1 VIILNK
7 KSGNVTIYDVAEA
20 ANVSVSTV
28 SKILNNS
35 EHKFKDETRKLVI
48 DIARELGYEKQ
59 DYAVTKETL
68 SVANKIAVII
78 PDIINPYYASLANG
92 LENSLRSSGM
102 DMVFHNSHNSR
113 ELEVNIT
120 KQLINDDCI
129 GVIIISI
136 CENHEHLEALIDS
149 GIKVV
154 AFEQHVDL
162 DCNKVGFNYSKGG
175 FMATEFLIQN
185 GYKKIGFISAPLVRR
200 SRLQVFDGY
209 KKALTKY
216 DIQLNEKYIKL
227 ATTEDRNSDIMY
239 DYQNGIEQ
247 VSTMIDQK
255 ELPEA
260 IFCINDMTAIGVI
273 RKLQDE
279 GYNVPNDVSVIGF
292 DNINFSYV
300 IRPELT
306 TIEQST
312 YELGAMAAEILIGSI
327 NDSNRGNISIIL
339 EPKLIVRE
347 SVLIKKD

>member
-1 VIILNK
+1 MNK
-7 KSGNVTIYDVAEA
+7 KSGNITIYDVAKE

-35 EHKFKDETRKLVI
+35 NYKFKEETRKSVFE
-48 DIARELGYEKQ
+48 IAEKLGYER
-59 DYAVTKETL
+59 L
-68 SVANKIAVII
+68 SSKISTDKKGCNKIAVII

-92 LENSLRSSGM
+92 LENSLQASGM
-102 DMVFHNSHNSR
+102 EMIFHNSHNSR
-113 ELEVNIT
+113 DLEINISN
-120 KQLINDDCI
+120 QLIKGDCS

-136 CENHEHLEALIDS
+136 CESYNHIKELIDA

-175 FMATEFLIQN
+175 FMATEFLILN
-185 GYKKIGFISAPLVRR
+185 GYRNVGFISSPLMRR

-209 KKALTKY
+209 KKALAKY
-216 DIQLNEKYIKL
+216 DIPFNENLIKL
-227 ATTEDRNSDIMY
+227 AKNEDRNSDIMY
-239 DYQNGIEQ
+239 DYENGIEQ
-247 VSTMIDQK
+247 VGMMINEN

-312 YELGAMAAEILIGSI
+312 YELGAMAAEILIGNI

-339 EPKLIVRE
+339 EPKLIIRE
-347 SVLIKKD
+347 SVLISKK

>member
-1 VIILNK
+1 MIDLNK
-7 KSGNVTIYDVAEA
+7 KSGNVTIYDVAKE

-35 EHKFKDETRKLVI
+35 EHKFKEETKAMVFET
-48 DIARELGYEKQ
+48 AEKLGYERLDSIISNDK
-59 DYAVTKETL
+59 KG
-68 SVANKIAVII
+68 SNKIAAII

-92 LENSLRSSGM
+92 LENALRASGM
-102 DMVFHNSHNSR
+102 EMIFHNSHNSR
-113 ELEVNIT
+113 ELEISIAN
-120 KQLINDDCI
+120 QLIKSDCS
-129 GVIIISI
+129 GAIIISI
-136 CENHEHLEALIDS
+136 CESYNHIKELIDA

-154 AFEQHVDL
+154 AFEQYVDL

-175 FMATEFLIQN
+175 FMATEFLIKN
-185 GYKKIGFISAPLVRR
+185 GYSKIGFISSPLSRK

-209 KKALTKY
+209 KKALAKN
-216 DIQLNEKYIKL
+216 DVEFNENLVKL
-227 ATTEDRNSDIMY
+227 AASEDRNADIMY
-239 DYQNGIEQ
+239 DYENGIEQ
-247 VSTMIDQK
+247 VDMMIK
-255 ELPEA
+255 EKQLPEA

-279 GYNVPNDVSVIGF
+279 GYNVPNDISVIGF

-327 NDSNRGNISIIL
+327 NDSNRGNISIVL

-347 SVLIKKD
+347 SVLIKK